1 MLFPFIIMTY
11 IYSNR
16 RNVRKRKWIVA
27 AGTLTEEFSQKTIL
41 QLYFVPVW
49 LFQRL
54 AFSAIIVL
62 VYSYPL
68 IQLAGIAICNLSM
81 AAFLIIV
88 RPYKLENQQTST
100 VVDELI
106 LFVCL
111 IIFAYLYMN

>member
-1 MLFPFIIMTY
+1 M
-11 IYSNR
+11 
-16 RNVRKRKWIVA
+16 
-27 AGTLTEEFSQKTIL
+27 
-41 QLYFVPVW
+41 
-49 LFQRL
+49 
-54 AFSAIIVL
+54 
-62 VYSYPL
+62 
-68 IQLAGIAICNLSM
+68 AGIAICNLSM